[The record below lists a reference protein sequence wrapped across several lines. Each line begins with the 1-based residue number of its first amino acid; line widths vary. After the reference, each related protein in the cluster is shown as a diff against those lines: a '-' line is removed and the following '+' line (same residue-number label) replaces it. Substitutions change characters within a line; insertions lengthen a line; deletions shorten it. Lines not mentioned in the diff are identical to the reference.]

1 MRYRHGVLR
10 SWMLAGLVFVCGLL
24 VAASQVTAGS
34 PGSGVVMAVAFCALA
49 ALVSPLVFPR
59 SITAAEA
66 QRRSTDDGR
75 AIIYWRPGCQYCIR
89 LRLKLGRLARRAY
102 WVNIWTDP
110 EAAAAVRAI
119 TGGNETVPT
128 VVHAGHPQVNPDPTR
143 LRQQLTD

>member
-1 MRYRHGVLR
+1 
-10 SWMLAGLVFVCGLL
+10 MLAGLIFVCGLL
-24 VAASQVTAGS
+24 VAASQIASDS
-34 PGSGVVMAVAFCALA
+34 PGSGVVLAIAFCALA
-49 ALVSPLVFPR
+49 ALMSPLAFPR

-66 QRRSTDDGR
+66 QQRSTDDGR

-89 LRLKLGRLARRAY
+89 LRLKLGGVARRAY

-128 VVHAGHPQVNPDPTR
+128 VVHAGHPQVNPDPAV
-143 LRQQLTD
+143 LRQELLD

>member
-1 MRYRHGVLR
+1 MLR
-10 SWMLAGLVFVCGLL
+10 SWMLAGLVCVCGLL
-24 VAASQVTAGS
+24 AAASQVAAGS
-34 PGSGVVMAVAFCALA
+34 PGSGVVLAVAFCALA
-49 ALVSPLVFPR
+49 ALMSPLAFPR

-66 QRRSTDDGR
+66 QHRSTDDGR

-128 VVHAGHPQVNPDPTR
+128 VVHAGHPQVNPDPDQ
-143 LRQQLTD
+143 LRRQLLAD

>member
-1 MRYRHGVLR
+1 
-10 SWMLAGLVFVCGLL
+10 MLAGLVFVCGLL
-24 VAASQVTAGS
+24 AAASQVAAGS
-34 PGSGVVMAVAFCALA
+34 PGSGVVLAVAFCALA
-49 ALVSPLVFPR
+49 ALMSPLAFP
-59 SITAAEA
+59 
-66 QRRSTDDGR
+66 R

-128 VVHAGHPQVNPDPTR
+128 VVHAGHPQVNPDPDQFR
-143 LRQQLTD
+143 RQLLAD